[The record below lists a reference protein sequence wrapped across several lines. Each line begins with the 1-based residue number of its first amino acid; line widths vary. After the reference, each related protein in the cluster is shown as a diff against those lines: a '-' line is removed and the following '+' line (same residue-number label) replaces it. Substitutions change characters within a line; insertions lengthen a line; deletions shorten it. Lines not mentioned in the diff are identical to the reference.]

1 MVNNTININT
11 TTNFL
16 SRQIIKYI
24 KHQNHIPK
32 EILRQKP
39 NCDGINLIL
48 LIKHKTSPS
57 WSFEL

>member
-16 SRQIIKYI
+16 SRQIIKY
-24 KHQNHIPK
+24 KKDQNHIPK
-32 EILRQKP
+32 EILRQEP
-39 NCDGINLIL
+39 NCDGINPIVLMG
-48 LIKHKTSPS
+48 HKTSPS